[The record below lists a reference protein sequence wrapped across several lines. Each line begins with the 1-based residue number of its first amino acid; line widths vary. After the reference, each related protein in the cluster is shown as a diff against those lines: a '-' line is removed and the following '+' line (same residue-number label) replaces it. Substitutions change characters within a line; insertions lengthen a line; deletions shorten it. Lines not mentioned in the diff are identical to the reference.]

1 MKPKMMKTA
10 IRVWF
15 AMTIRAKATRR
26 IQRML
31 DQYLALSQRIDGDC
45 GSIPVTVP
53 AMPGVD
59 EDMRNWSFYML
70 LEHHAIVNRSITSIM
85 RSLVRNR
92 QPSGAGAIDPKD
104 DVMPTTAA
112 GFEELE
118 AFTKSVRD
126 HLKSVGQMDKLRGTL
141 KYRHSLFGYFDAHD
155 WHCMFG
161 FHLMVHYKQ
170 ARLII
175 QKACTETNM

>member
-1 MKPKMMKTA
+1 MKTA

-15 AMTIRAKATRR
+15 AMTNRAKATSR

-31 DQYLALSQRIDGDC
+31 DQYQALSQRIDGDC
-45 GSIPVTVP
+45 GSMPVTVP

-85 RSLVRNR
+85 QSLVRNQ

-104 DVMPTTAA
+104 DVMPTNAA
-112 GFEELE
+112 GPENIDIVKQSIL
-118 AFTKSVRD
+118 D
-126 HLKSVGQMDKLRGTL
+126 HLASVGQMDRLRGTL
-141 KYRHSLFGYFDAHD
+141 KSRHSLFGDFDAHD

-161 FHLMVHYKQ
+161 FHLMVHYRQ
-170 ARLII
+170 AKLIF
-175 QKACTETNM
+175 QKACGELNT